1 MIKKILFIVPL
12 SFVLL
17 MCTSQEK
24 VKLEFRIAEDEP
36 APGLTEMIFAPSGER
51 FFLHNE
57 VLLTESDIDSAF
69 VIIQN
74 NHPAV
79 KLILTTEGSRKFE
92 ELTENYVGKRCGMI
106 LNGELV
112 SAPRIMAPIHVGLAI
127 ISGVFTK
134 DEANDIAEKLS
145 QI

>member
-1 MIKKILFIVPL
+1 MKKYFFFIVPL
-12 SFVLL
+12 SFVLF
-17 MCTSQEK
+17 MCTGQEK

-51 FFLHNE
+51 FFLHKE
-57 VLLTESDIDSAF
+57 VLVNESDIDSAF

-74 NHPAV
+74 NRPAV

-92 ELTENYVGKRCGMI
+92 DLTENNVGKKCGMI

-112 SAPRIMAPIHVGLAI
+112 SAPRIMAPIRVGIAI
-127 ISGVFTK
+127 ISGIFTK
-134 DEANDIAEKLS
+134 DEANSIAEKLS